1 MLQHFSLPNRYQLS
15 LLSSGK
21 GFLTLSM
28 IAGLLSSTV
37 IAPNSALANSPRSA
51 SPPSGPSLVE
61 GFRRRLPPPRGSR
74 GGPCWIAPG
83 SLEVSRGIWSDRP
96 LFLWQISG
104 QARVKT
110 VMLLQPDSEE
120 ILWQKTV
127 PDQAESLTYDGAPL
141 QAGARYELE
150 VSWQLWDAIYER
162 WQPQR
167 QIFSLRRLTTPEQQR
182 VTAALAQLEQT
193 NRPQTG
199 EARAI
204 LQAQYLIDQGL
215 LSDGLQVLY
224 GLQPA
229 SPPMQSV
236 LQQLKTSVCQS
247 VS

>member
-1 MLQHFSLPNRYQLS
+1 MLQHFSFFNRCQLP
-15 LLSSGK
+15 LLSASK
-21 GFLTLSM
+21 GLLTVSM
-28 IAGLLSSTV
+28 IAGLLSAV
-37 IAPNSALANSPRSA
+37 IDPNPTLANSPGSS
-51 SPPSGPSLVE
+51 SPSSFPSLVE

-83 SLEVSRGIWSDRP
+83 FLEGAGGIWSDRP
-96 LFLWQISG
+96 LFLWQTSG

-127 PDQAESLTYDGAPL
+127 PDQAESLTYDGVPL

-150 VSWQLWDAIYER
+150 VGWQFWDTGNQR

-167 QIFSLRRLTTPEQQR
+167 QIFSLRRLATTEQQR
-182 VTAALAQLEQT
+182 VTAALAQL
-193 NRPQTG
+193 NKADRSQTG
-199 EARAI
+199 EARAL

-229 SPPMQSV
+229 SPSIKSV

-247 VS
+247 DT